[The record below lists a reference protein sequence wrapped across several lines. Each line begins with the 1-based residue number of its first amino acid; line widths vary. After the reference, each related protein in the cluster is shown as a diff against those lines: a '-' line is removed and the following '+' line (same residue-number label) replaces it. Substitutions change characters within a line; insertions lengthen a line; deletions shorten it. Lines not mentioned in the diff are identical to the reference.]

1 MIARVSLE
9 IALRKE
15 FDYLIPPGLAGQI
28 EVGSRVQVPFG
39 SGSRKIYGTVTA
51 LAEESALAEL
61 KPILKVIGAQTLVT
75 PKVLKLARWIADYY
89 CCAPETALKSVL
101 PEAIRKKKETEAGWK
116 KRLFVRVLPV
126 NGEFPK
132 LPKRQQEV
140 WNIIEERRELP
151 LQELVELAETTAA
164 TVRKLEDRGLVEI
177 APQISE
183 RDPYARE
190 HILPSQPLALNP
202 AQESALGKII
212 TAMNSCGS
220 TRVPRVEA
228 GVAPASRPMAKPGS
242 ISETTVRKRS
252 LPHFEIP
259 GFIYHVTWRTHDKL
273 VLSPEARTKTLEA
286 CHHWHGNK
294 IKCYAACVMPDH
306 VHLLIQPLPTQ
317 EAGRGGAHSLTE
329 ILHSIKS
336 FSAHEVNKVMKR
348 SGQVWTDESFDRLIR
363 SEADLH
369 KTWDYIWNN
378 PRTIG
383 LIGPMEDYPYI
394 WTPDASDTVENVRR
408 DAKHDPRDAGATQQ
422 ESGTAK
428 SSQVFLL
435 HGVTGSGKTEVYLQ
449 AIAHALEQGN
459 GAIVLVPE
467 ISLTPQTV
475 ERFKARFS
483 SGKLQTLV
491 AVLHSHL
498 SAGERHDEWHKIRQ
512 GRARIVIGAR
522 SAIFAPVEPLGL
534 IIVDEEHEH
543 SYKQE
548 EAPRYHARDVAIMR
562 GQMENAV
569 VVLGSATPSLES
581 YYNCKKGKYT
591 LLELPERVDNQKMPH
606 VRVVDMR
613 QAASRQRG
621 KEGIPIFS
629 PQLKEAITQR
639 LEKHEQTILFLNRRG
654 YSTSLQCPKCGY
666 VAQCPNCS
674 LALTF
679 HRQEQKLC
687 CHICGHVER
696 VPSVCPNEKCKN
708 PAIRF
713 AGIGT
718 QRVEETLAKLF
729 PHARVKRMDSD
740 TMKHKDDYRK
750 VLGDFRVGKTD
761 ILVGTQMI
769 AKGLHFPN
777 VTLVG
782 IIYADLALHQPDFRA
797 GERTFQLLTQVAGR
811 AGRGDVEGEVFVQAF
826 APFHPAIQYARRH
839 DFTGFYEQEIE
850 FREQL
855 KYPPVSR
862 VALLTLKG
870 RNEDKVKFSA
880 EHLKRELEK
889 NLKSSDNEN
898 GPLIQPAAT
907 FSPFGGEKENKAHH
921 SLAPQSGER
930 AGARGAFKDLI
941 IAGPAAAPL
950 LRAETF
956 YRYQIMLR
964 TRAMSKLSQALA
976 KIIETLA
983 LPENVTLIV
992 DIDPVNLG

>member
-1 MIARVSLE
+1 MT
-9 IALRKE
+9 K
-15 FDYLIPPGLAGQI
+15 PG
-28 EVGSRVQVPFG
+28 
-39 SGSRKIYGTVTA
+39 
-51 LAEESALAEL
+51 
-61 KPILKVIGAQTLVT
+61 PIL
-75 PKVLKLARWIADYY
+75 
-89 CCAPETALKSVL
+89 
-101 PEAIRKKKETEAGWK
+101 
-116 KRLFVRVLPV
+116 
-126 NGEFPK
+126 
-132 LPKRQQEV
+132 
-140 WNIIEERRELP
+140 
-151 LQELVELAETTAA
+151 
-164 TVRKLEDRGLVEI
+164 
-177 APQISE
+177 
-183 RDPYARE
+183 
-190 HILPSQPLALNP
+190 
-202 AQESALGKII
+202 
-212 TAMNSCGS
+212 
-220 TRVPRVEA
+220 
-228 GVAPASRPMAKPGS
+228 
-242 ISETTVRKRS
+242 ETTVRKRS

-259 GFIYHVTWRTHDKL
+259 GFTYHVTWQTQDKL
-273 VLSPEARTKTLEA
+273 VLSPEARAKTLEA
-286 CHHWHGNK
+286 CHFWHGK
-294 IKCYAACVMPDH
+294 KVKCYAACVMPDH
-306 VHLLIQPLPTQ
+306 VHLLIQPLPIQ
-317 EAGRGGAHSLTE
+317 EAGKEGVHSLPE

-336 FSAHEVNKVMKR
+336 FSAHEVNKVMKH
-348 SGQVWTDESFDRLIR
+348 SGPVWMDESFDRLIR

-378 PRTIG
+378 PRRIG
-383 LIGPMEDYPYI
+383 LVGSMEEYPYI
-394 WTPDASDTVENVRR
+394 WTPGASDTPQSVRR
-408 DAKHDPRDAGATQQ
+408 DAGHNPRDAGATQQ
-422 ESGTAK
+422 TSDGARP
-428 SSQVFLL
+428 SQVFLL

-449 AIAHALEQGN
+449 ALAHALEQGQ

-581 YYNCKKGKYT
+581 YYNCKHGKYT

-679 HRQEQKLC
+679 HRQEQKLR
-687 CHICGHVER
+687 CHICGHVAP

-713 AGIGT
+713 AGTGT
-718 QRVEETLAKLF
+718 QRVEDTLAKLF
-729 PHARVKRMDSD
+729 PRARVKRMDAD
-740 TMKHKDDYRK
+740 TMKRKDDYRK
-750 VLGDFRVGKTD
+750 VLGDFRAGKTD

-880 EHLKRELEK
+880 DHLKRELEK
-889 NLKSSDNEN
+889 NLKETKADGRAAS
-898 GPLIQPAAT
+898 PLPAALVQT
-907 FSPFGGEKENKAHH
+907 KDGAHGVTRPT
-921 SLAPQSGER
+921 LGT
-930 AGARGAFKDLI
+930 FKDLI
-941 IAGPAAAPL
+941 IAGPAPAPL

-964 TRAMSKLSQALA
+964 TRAMSKLSHALA

-983 LPENVTLIV
+983 LPEDVTLMV